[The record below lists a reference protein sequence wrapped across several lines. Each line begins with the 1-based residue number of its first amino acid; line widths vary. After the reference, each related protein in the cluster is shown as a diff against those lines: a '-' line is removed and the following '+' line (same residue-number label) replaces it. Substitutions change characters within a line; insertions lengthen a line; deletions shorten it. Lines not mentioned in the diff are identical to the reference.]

1 MKSAVR
7 SLGGKRK
14 NPNRVPVI
22 FLLVCTVPSLL
33 LTLYFTVY
41 PAIRAFLLSFTDSTM
56 LSMNRVN
63 FIGLENYFYMFSDQ
77 RFLQAL
83 GNTAKLLLVVPVFS
97 LSISLIL
104 AFTIVQCNLK
114 EKSLYRTLFFFPSI
128 LSLTVDGIIWAFVF
142 HPTMGILNGFLKQ
155 IGLESLARPW
165 TGDASTALWCIAI
178 TLVWQAAGYY
188 MVMHIAAMDG
198 ISAEIYEAATID
210 GAGSV
215 AKFFHITLPLIKNII
230 GITYVLSL
238 SGTLSLSYILVRVMT
253 GGGPNGASSVVLEY
267 IYNMG
272 MKNGSFGYAMAL
284 TVVTSIFTIGLS
296 VISQV
301 LTNKKS
307 EGEEA

>member
-1 MKSAVR
+1 MRHFEISDEN
-7 SLGGKRK
+7 SE
-14 NPNRVPVI
+14 RVPEADRI
-22 FLLVCTVPSLL
+22 RISGK
-33 LTLYFTVY
+33 TLD
-41 PAIRAFLLSFTDSTM
+41 R
-56 LSMNRVN
+56 
-63 FIGLENYFYMFSDQ
+63 G
-77 RFLQAL
+77 
-83 GNTAKLLLVVPVFS
+83 
-97 LSISLIL
+97 
-104 AFTIVQCNLK
+104 
-114 EKSLYRTLFFFPSI
+114 
-128 LSLTVDGIIWAFVF
+128 
-142 HPTMGILNGFLKQ
+142 
-155 IGLESLARPW
+155 
-165 TGDASTALWCIAI
+165 CIAI